1 MPHRPCPVTRE
12 MRRARTPT
20 IALHDCRLPW
30 HAPQRDHAADK
41 RELTGGSDPKLPLA
55 VINARRDG
63 AGEMVEVAD
72 AVRLGPL
79 VSRRNGSRP
88 IVDDEPC
95 LHEAVAHKLRLVDG
109 DVAKASNGREGV
121 NWFPR

>member
-1 MPHRPCPVTRE
+1 
-12 MRRARTPT
+12 MRWPMRSVWA
-20 IALHDCRLPW
+20 
-30 HAPQRDHAADK
+30 
-41 RELTGGSDPKLPLA
+41 
-55 VINARRDG
+55 
-63 AGEMVEVAD
+63 
-72 AVRLGPL
+72 PL

-121 NWFPR
+121 NLFRR